1 VTYHWSSGKGGTV
14 TAGPG
19 GVRVTDT
26 VASGAPPWNGSD
38 TLTVTSPSSKSAS
51 VSLSSTC
58 TYLTLSVATPGS
70 RDANVGVPLSIQV
83 QASGGD
89 GHYTFSWSSP
99 RGNLPKGLSVNP
111 STGLI
116 SGTPQDA
123 EAYILIVTVTD
134 GEAKPQSASTGT
146 FYINVDPAG

>member
-19 GVRVTDT
+19 GVKVTDT
-26 VASGAPPWNGSD
+26 VASGNPPWNGSD

-58 TYLTLSVATPGS
+58 TYATLSVANPGTQEVNFGNS
-70 RDANVGVPLSIQV
+70 FSLQI

-99 RGNLPKGLSVNP
+99 RGNLPKGLSINP

-116 SGTPQDA
+116 SGTPQNA

-146 FYINVDPAG
+146 FYINVNQPG